1 MFRTPVQRNVRWS
14 RQHSIFLVVLLLVS
28 AALSAF
34 ALLAPLA
41 ARASAQALEVGQV
54 VPEDILAPRAIT
66 YASQVLTDQARDA
79 AAEDILP
86 VYSAPN
92 ASIARTQVNRLRA
105 ALTFMETVRADDFAT
120 QEQKLADLAALQ
132 DIVLSQQSAE
142 DLLALN
148 ETGWQSVS
156 QEAIAVLEQLMRST
170 IREDRLE
177 DTRRSVPALIS
188 LAIPE
193 DQADLVSELVTAF
206 AAANSLLS
214 EDLTEAAREEARLEI
229 EPITRRF
236 LTNEVIVESGQVVA
250 EEDIE
255 ALQELG
261 LLRPQARWQ
270 DQVGAIALV
279 AISFAFMGAYLNI
292 RRDILANRRSILI
305 IAALFLV
312 FLFVARIT
320 IPNRAVVPFLF
331 PIAGFS
337 LLVSTLFSAQVGIL
351 LTLPLSLLITYALP
365 NSLELTVYYILASM
379 FGVLVLRKAERILS
393 FFWAGAAI
401 SAAGALII
409 LAYELPNPSLDVIG
423 LITLLGA
430 TLIYGL
436 GAASIGLIMQYLLA
450 QVMGVSTTLQLLE
463 LGRPDHPLLQFILRN
478 APGTYQHSLQIANL
492 AEQAAELIGAD
503 ALLTRVGALYHDAG
517 KARHPHFFI
526 ENQVP
531 GSPNPHDE
539 LSPTESAEIIIRHV
553 TDGLELA
560 AKYRL
565 PRRLHDF
572 VAEHHGTMLTRYQYA
587 KAQESTNGDKSVV
600 DKNDFI
606 YPGPKPQSNETGLIM
621 LADGIEARARAERPQ
636 GEEELRELVKSV
648 VDQRTSQGQ
657 LNDTSLTLHDL
668 ETIVESFT
676 TTLRGVY
683 HPRIHYPKIEEE
695 GETFQ
700 ETQPRQ
706 VEETETTH

>member
-1 MFRTPVQRNVRWS
+1 MKLPK
-14 RQHSIFLVVLLLVS
+14 IF
-28 AALSAF
+28 
-34 ALLAPLA
+34 P
-41 ARASAQALEVGQV
+41 
-54 VPEDILAPRAIT
+54 
-66 YASQVLTDQARDA
+66 
-79 AAEDILP
+79 P
-86 VYSAPN
+86 VYSPPD

-105 ALTFMETVRADDFAT
+105 ALTFIETVRADEFAS

-132 DIVLSQQSAE
+132 DIVLTQQSAE
-142 DLLALN
+142 DLLALSDA
-148 ETGWQSVS
+148 GWGSVS

-177 DTRRSVPALIS
+177 DTRRSIPALIS

-193 DQADLVSELVTAF
+193 DQAELVTELVTAF

-214 EDLTEAAREEARLEI
+214 EDLTDAAREDARLAI
-229 EPITRRF
+229 EPTTRRF

-255 ALQELG
+255 ALEELG
-261 LLRPQARWQ
+261 LLRPQTRWQ

-279 AISFAFMGAYLNI
+279 VVSFAFMGAYLNI

-305 IAALFLV
+305 IAALFLA

-320 IPNRAVVPFLF
+320 IPNRAVIPFIF
-331 PIAGFS
+331 PIGGFS

-351 LTLPLSLLITYALP
+351 LTLPLSLLVTYSLP
-365 NSLELTVYYILASM
+365 NSLELTIYYVLATM
-379 FGVLVLRKAERILS
+379 FGVLILRRAERILS

-401 SAAGALII
+401 SAAGALIV
-409 LAYELPNPSLDVIG
+409 LAYELPKPSQDVIG
-423 LITLLGA
+423 LVTLLGG

-436 GAASIGLIMQYLLA
+436 AAASIALIFQYLLA
-450 QVMGVSTTLQLLE
+450 QLMGVSTTLQLLE
-463 LGRPDHPLLQFILRN
+463 LGRSDHPLLQFILRN

-492 AEQAAELIGAD
+492 AEQAAEQIGAN

-539 LSPTESAEIIIRHV
+539 LSATESAEIIIRHV
-553 TDGLELA
+553 TDGLEMA
-560 AKYRL
+560 AKYKL
-565 PRRLHDF
+565 PKRLHDF
-572 VAEHHGTMLTRYQYA
+572 IAEHHGTMLTRYQYA
-587 KAQESTNGDKSVV
+587 KAIESANGDRSAVSKQ
-600 DKNDFI
+600 DFQ
-606 YPGPKPQSNETGLIM
+606 YPGPKPQTNETGLIM
-621 LADGIEARARAERPQ
+621 LADGCEARARAERPQ
-636 GEEELRELVKSV
+636 GEEELRVLVKDV
-648 VDQRTSQGQ
+648 VDKRVAEGQ
-657 LNDTSLTLHDL
+657 LNETTLTLQNL

-683 HPRIHYPKIEEE
+683 HPRIQYPKIEEE
-695 GETFQ
+695 GESFQ
-700 ETQPRQ
+700 ETQP
-706 VEETETTH
+706 EPCG